1 MAKTLLQV
9 REQIARLQMDE
20 ERLRRAEAAEVIG
33 KIKLAI
39 DAYRLTPADLFG
51 IASSVGNESD
61 VIVGAARTEVK
72 SRRRADSSS
81 PKTKVAGKTKSTL
94 IAKPQFAD
102 GQGNEWVGRGP
113 RPAWLREALA
123 SGKALLDFAVTRDA
137 RKKAKTV
144 GSGDRKVAQNGSAAA
159 LAQKPTVAIKYR
171 DGENQWSGRG
181 SQPRWLRTA
190 LEGGK
195 SLQDF
200 AV

>member
-9 REQIARLQMDE
+9 REQIARLQKDE

-33 KIKLAI
+33 KIKVAI

-51 IASSVGNESD
+51 TASSAGNGSD
-61 VIVGAARTEVK
+61 AIGGVARTKVK
-72 SRRRADSSS
+72 SRSRTNSSS
-81 PKTKVAGKTKSTL
+81 PKTRVTTKTKSKL
-94 IAKPQFAD
+94 SAKPQFAD

-123 SGKALLDFAVTRDA
+123 SGKALIDFAVTRDA

-144 GSGDRKVAQNGSAAA
+144 GSGDREVVQNGSGAA
-159 LAQKPTVAIKYR
+159 LAQKQTVAIKYR